1 MTLIEINAAIR
12 KANRLFAR
20 SARAAERGSG
30 ACSEAQSKRYE
41 AAELGCAAQAEA
53 LLKPFGIT
61 CYYPGLYPAFKV
73 GDHQHHDLESAVS
86 DAISIQIKSHE

>member
-1 MTLIEINAAIR
+1 MTLIEINAIIR
-12 KANRLFAR
+12 KADKLFER

-30 ACSEAQSKRYE
+30 ARDEAQSKRHESAELRY
-41 AAELGCAAQAEA
+41 AAEAEA

-73 GDHQHHDLESAVS
+73 GSHQHHSLESAMS
-86 DAISIQIKSHE
+86 DAIEIKIKKP